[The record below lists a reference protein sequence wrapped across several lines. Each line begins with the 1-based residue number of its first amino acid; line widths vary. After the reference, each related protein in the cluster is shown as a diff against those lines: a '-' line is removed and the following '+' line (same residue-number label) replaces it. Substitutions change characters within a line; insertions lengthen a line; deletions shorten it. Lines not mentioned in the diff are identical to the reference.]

1 VKFCG
6 FVGFY
11 LFTGGG
17 CFAILIFFSFFSG
30 IVQPF
35 VDEDHFVHNYFPAR
49 EYAIIIPGI
58 AGAAL
63 LSFVL
68 VFIGVVMVKASQAKP
83 KSKPKTS

>member
-1 VKFCG
+1 MG

-11 LFTGGG
+11 LFTSGG
-17 CFAILIFFSFFSG
+17 CFSILIFIFIFASG

-83 KSKPKTS
+83 KSKQKTS

>member
-1 VKFCG
+1 M
-6 FVGFY
+6 
-11 LFTGGG
+11 
-17 CFAILIFFSFFSG
+17 
-30 IVQPF
+30 
-35 VDEDHFVHNYFPAR
+35 DEDHFVHNYFPAR